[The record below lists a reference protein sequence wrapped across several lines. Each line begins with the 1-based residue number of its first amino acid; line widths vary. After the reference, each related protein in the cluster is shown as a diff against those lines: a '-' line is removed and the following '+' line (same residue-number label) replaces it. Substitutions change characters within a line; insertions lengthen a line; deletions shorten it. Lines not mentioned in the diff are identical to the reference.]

1 MHACRLL
8 IGACALLTA
17 ACLPLVTPEM
27 PGVRAP
33 LHEET
38 TAPPVAVDPF
48 VWSADRR
55 LTWEDFQGPPDRTS
69 RAVATTAYAIV
80 LNTACQD
87 DVLVSRVTST
97 FLPHASWVRP
107 TYIVH
112 RLAGTTL
119 RHEQA
124 HFDLSEVMA
133 RRLRAE
139 LRSLRS
145 PCDGADPARLAIYAR
160 YKQDDAK
167 VQRQYDRETEHGTIL
182 RQQRLW
188 EARIQAWLAELP
200 E

>member
-1 MHACRLL
+1 MRAATL

-17 ACLPLVTPEM
+17 ACLPQVSPQM

-38 TAPPVAVDPF
+38 TAPPLAIDPF

-55 LTWEDFQGPPDRTS
+55 LTWADFQGTPDTTS

-80 LNTACQD
+80 LNTACED

-97 FLPHASWVRP
+97 FLPHASWVRSA
-107 TYIVH
+107 YIVN
-112 RLAGTTL
+112 RLAETTL

-139 LRSLRS
+139 LRALES
-145 PCDGADPARLAIYAR
+145 PCDGADSTRLAIYAR

-167 VQRQYDRETEHGTIL
+167 VQRQYDRETEHGTL
-182 RQQRLW
+182 LSRQRSW
-188 EARIQAWLAELP
+188 EARIEAWLAELP